1 MHTPASRPFGHVLAG
16 SCSVVVALLLLA
28 TWGRAQ
34 DKTSD
39 SARAVVDT
47 LDPRAQQSAAWF
59 AALERVNERIR
70 ASPISWLDGHL
81 GVTARIRM
89 SPDGARAVSWADDG
103 SAWLWDAWTGEPLGC
118 LGMFGMGETS
128 SGYGGQSQ
136 PRWPEFVF
144 SADGERILLYE
155 PIARFAGLWDGRS
168 AEFLA
173 PLDVADEKASAVT
186 FSPDGRRIAIASET
200 GVIRFYDS
208 ERGLPLDTPVLE
220 SSRVDGIIFSSDGAF
235 LLALTQSG
243 RVQIWDKTGAL
254 VCELGTAEDP
264 ITQATFSE
272 DSTRIVCTTRFE
284 GVLVQSIARPSRTNL
299 LRGADGD
306 WSFVDLGSGGTI
318 GGAASAHSIGVF
330 PRGDRALVVPPGGTV
345 RLWDIENDREVAP
358 LTGIEFPPPA
368 PVWVG
373 FSPGGARLLTI
384 EVKNGVLL
392 WDATTGSRIAEV
404 EKGQPAFGAEY
415 GVFSPSGRYFATGG
429 VSLGYGVPTA
439 RVYEADGGRLVD
451 EIDIATLG
459 DGSLFSMHFD
469 DNDRLGVTSASGWS
483 AVWDRARSPVIL
495 SSHALQLVDAGLDC
509 ALPRWSP
516 NGDVAAVAIWG
527 RTASYA
533 IRLWNTRTGLTRGE
547 IAGSELSAGGF
558 LPSGELLLFRPLETL
573 TVSSVAPNSPAARAG
588 VLPGDRLLGLGSSRI
603 ASFPELRKA
612 VHVAPSNTTATVR
625 RGEVDVE
632 LALAFESNMVRG
644 SRTTRGLGLKLEV
657 DTRMEIQDATS
668 GKVDR
673 AVVLEGG
680 IPGEAL
686 HQIHLNRD
694 TSRVLVRS
702 RKRAKLFDARSG
714 EQIVDLLVHEPREVS
729 TYCALLHL
737 VAMSPRGDVVAAV
750 QASFV
755 RLWRED
761 SPEESVDLPGTV
773 FDLEFSPDGRM
784 LAGAAR
790 DGSVLVWD
798 VEEGALVRTLK
809 GHRGQARFVAFDP
822 SGWRLVSAGSDDT
835 ARIWNLAGEG
845 DAESIVLTGHA
856 GLLNRPAFSPDGS
869 RVITTGDDGTARL
882 WDAASGA
889 AIAVLE
895 GHVGPVTHGE
905 FSPDGRRILTQAR
918 DGSTRIWSGVDGR
931 LLATRVEYDDG
942 WLMFE
947 PSGHYMAGGM
957 GAERAQMVV
966 GGRRYPLSSY
976 AAHYESPEKV
986 ADSLAGKAVRAPA
999 FVPQAPEL
1007 RVAAPL
1013 DPLVPERTFRL
1024 EVLIEDAYGIE
1035 SVSVVQDGREL
1046 DAAWVAQHLQRS
1058 GKTARLSCELSL
1070 PSGANETTVRVRAAN
1085 VRKILSAPRTVFARW
1100 EPPERELFVLAL
1112 GVADYGD
1119 DSLDLKYPT
1128 QDVDD
1133 LCARFRAEQ
1142 GGYYQRV
1149 HTHRLVNE
1157 EVTPGNLR
1165 KAREEFL
1172 LRAKPEDTIVVFAAG
1187 HGVRSASGEYYF
1199 LTSSTTPASP
1209 YDGVER
1215 QALESLVTWDRLH
1228 ARRRVL
1234 LLDTCHSGAA
1244 FGDDKRGVSADAF
1257 DQKTVNDAAGT
1268 GLYIIAASSEQGFA
1282 QEMGGNGLFT
1292 RCLIEGLDGGADA
1305 NRDGLVGIDELKTY
1319 ATAAVHE
1326 KSAGR
1331 QRPTAPRIEGGED
1344 FPLARRRASGT
1355 LPK

>member
-1 MHTPASRPFGHVLAG
+1 MDPRTSMPASRPFGPVR
-16 SCSVVVALLLLA
+16 CVVAAMLLLA

-34 DKTSD
+34 DKTFD
-39 SARAVVDT
+39 SAPAVEDT
-47 LDPRAQQSAAWF
+47 LDPRTRQSVAWF

-81 GVTARIRM
+81 GVAARIRM
-89 SPDGARAVSWADDG
+89 SRDGERAVSWAEDG
-103 SAWLWDAWTGEPLGC
+103 SAWLWNAWTGEPLGL

-128 SGYGGQSQ
+128 SRYGAQLHW
-136 PRWPEFVF
+136 PRFVF

-155 PIARFAGLWDGRS
+155 PLARFAGLWDGRS

-173 PLDVADEKASAVT
+173 HLDVADEKASAAT
-186 FSPDGRRIAIASET
+186 FSPDGRRIAVASET
-200 GVIRFYDS
+200 GVVRFYDS

-220 SSRVDGIIFSSDGAF
+220 SSAVDGIVFSPDGSY
-235 LLALTQSG
+235 LLALTTTG
-243 RVQIWDKTGAL
+243 RARMWDKTGAL
-254 VCELGTAEDP
+254 VCELGAAEDP
-264 ITQATFSE
+264 IVLATFS
-272 DSTRIVCTTRFE
+272 DDASRILCVTRDRV
-284 GVLVQSIARPSRTNL
+284 VLVHSIESPSETRV
-299 LRGADGD
+299 LRAADGD
-306 WSFVDLGSGGTI
+306 WAHADLGMGGVI
-318 GGAASAHSIGVF
+318 GRADVFSISVL
-330 PRGDRALVVPPGGTV
+330 PRGDRMLVVGSDGTV
-345 RLWDIENDREVAP
+345 RLWNVEADREVA
-358 LTGIEFPPPA
+358 LLHGIEILPKSE
-368 PVWVG
+368 VWVG

-384 EVKNGVLL
+384 DARNGALL
-392 WDATTGSRIAEV
+392 WDAATGARIADLET
-404 EKGQPAFGAEY
+404 GAPAFNVEF
-415 GVFSPSGRYFATGG
+415 GVFSPSGRLFATSSTNMDGA
-429 VSLGYGVPTA
+429 PAIA
-439 RVYEADGGRLVD
+439 RVYEVESGRLVE
-451 EIDIATLG
+451 EIDEATLG

-469 DNDRLGVTSASGWS
+469 DSDRLGIASAWGWG
-483 AVWDRARSPVIL
+483 AVWGRSRSPLIL
-495 SSHALQLVDAGLDC
+495 SAHALQLVDEGLDSG
-509 ALPRWSP
+509 LPRWSP
-516 NGDVAAVAIWG
+516 AGATAFSATWG
-527 RTASYA
+527 RTPSYA
-533 IRLWNTRTGLTRGE
+533 DRLWDTRTGEVVRE
-547 IAGSELSAGGF
+547 ISGADLGGGGF
-558 LPSGELLLFRPLETL
+558 LPSGELLAFRPLGTL
-573 TVSSVAPNSPAARAG
+573 TVSSVSPNRPAALAG
-588 VLPGDRLLGLGSSRI
+588 IRPGDLLLRLGRSSITSIADMRSAIRI
-603 ASFPELRKA
+603 
-612 VHVAPSNTTATVR
+612 APSNTSVTVLR
-625 RGEVDVE
+625 EGKETE
-632 LALAFESNMVRG
+632 LALALAPDTVAR
-644 SRTTRGLGLKLEV
+644 SRTIPGLGLTVALGA
-657 DTRMEIQDATS
+657 RMEFQDAKS
-668 GKVDR
+668 GTVDR
-673 AVVLEGG
+673 AVVLEPG
-680 IPGEAL
+680 IPGEVL
-686 HQIHLNRD
+686 LQVVFNRD
-694 TSRVLVRS
+694 GSRVLVRA
-702 RKRAKLFDARSG
+702 RKRAVLFDARSG
-714 EQIVDLLVHEPREVS
+714 NRLAGLSVHEPRQS
-729 TYCALLHL
+729 TTYCALLHL
-737 VAMSPRGDVVAAV
+737 VAMNPRGDVVAAV
-750 QASFV
+750 QPSAV
-755 RLWRED
+755 RLWREA
-761 SPEESVDLPGTV
+761 SPEAPVDLPGTV

-790 DGSVLVWD
+790 DGSVLLWD
-798 VEEGALVRTLK
+798 VEERALARTLK

-822 SGWRLVSAGSDDT
+822 SGWRLVTAGADDT

-845 DAESIVLTGHA
+845 DAESIVLAGHA

-882 WDAASGA
+882 WDAANGA

-905 FSPDGRRILTQAR
+905 FSPDGTRILTQAR
-918 DGSTRIWSGVDGR
+918 DGSTRIWSGADGR
-931 LLATRVEYDDG
+931 LLATRIEYDDG

-947 PSGHYMAGGM
+947 PSGHFMSGGM

-986 ADSLAGKAVRAPA
+986 AESLAGKVVRAPA

-1024 EVLIEDAYGIE
+1024 EVLIEDAYGIA
-1035 SVSVVQDGREL
+1035 SVSLVQDGREL
-1046 DAAWVAQHLQRS
+1046 DAAWVARYLQKS
-1058 GKTARLSCELSL
+1058 GKTARLSCDLSL
-1070 PSGANETTVRVRAAN
+1070 PSGANETTVKVRATN

-1100 EPPERELFVLAL
+1100 EPPERELYVLAL
-1112 GVADYGD
+1112 GVADYRD

-1133 LCARFRAEQ
+1133 LCARLQTEQ
-1142 GGYYQRV
+1142 GGYYERV

-1172 LRAKPEDTIVVFAAG
+1172 LRAKPDDTIVVFAAG

-1257 DQKTVNDAAGT
+1257 DQQTVNDAAGT

-1292 RCLIEGLDGGADA
+1292 RCLINGLDGGADA

-1319 ATAAVHE
+1319 VTAAVHE

-1344 FPLARRRASGT
+1344 FPLARRRASASP
-1355 LPK
+1355 PK